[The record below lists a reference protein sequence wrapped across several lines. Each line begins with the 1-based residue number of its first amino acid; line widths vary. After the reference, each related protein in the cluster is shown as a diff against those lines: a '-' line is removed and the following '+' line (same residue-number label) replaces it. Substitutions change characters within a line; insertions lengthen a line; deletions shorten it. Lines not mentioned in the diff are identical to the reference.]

1 MGQGHRSPGQGQ
13 QPAQLA
19 PIEAQQ
25 PAQLAPIEAP
35 GRSKHLGDRSRSSA
49 ADRAPGARSGDRA
62 AWGSKPIEADRKPG
76 ECPGGFYPGQS
87 PWSFG
92 NNLGPGA
99 SIEPGLG
106 SGFLNWFGYAVCE
119 LLGDRSPVC
128 SDWGK
133 VTLTHGRRRRDRST
147 RNEHQVSTRNEHQVI
162 ELRDLFRADPT
173 VDRERPPQLGGHG
186 GVILSFFQNEC

>member
-1 MGQGHRSPGQGQ
+1 MGQGHRSPGQG
-13 QPAQLA
+13 
-19 PIEAQQ
+19 QQ

-35 GRSKHLGDRSRSSA
+35 GRSKHLGDRSRSQLITWHRSPCQGRQSLSIEHA
-49 ADRAPGARSGDRA
+49 AHADRAPGARSGDRA
-62 AWGSKPIEADRKPG
+62 AWGSMPIEADQKPV

-147 RNEHQVSTRNEHQVI
+147 R
-162 ELRDLFRADPT
+162 
-173 VDRERPPQLGGHG
+173 
-186 GVILSFFQNEC
+186 